1 MYNIEELNKDEI
13 IDLFKS
19 VINILPSNEKERVS
33 YYINDKLNIELD
45 KSYLD
50 DNLNEIKNNFKLI
63 DEGKIYFDK
72 LIYETGYEGS
82 YGTSYESSYS
92 VNDKIDKVLKYAYDT
107 MKKCIYLKNYNM
119 AIEICDLILYS
130 NYKAKEIFVD
140 DMFDD
145 DCYDFVRLNII
156 CDLPFKVKNIYLYEI
171 YAIIILNE
179 NNKFR
184 SLYDIYNETGINM
197 EEALD
202 KGIEYIDKEKFL
214 KEWHNYLYKDD
225 YLEHKKKKKNKKSK
239 KK

>member
-72 LIYETGYEGS
+72 LTYETGYEGS
-82 YGTSYESSYS
+82 YGKSYESSYS

-107 MKKCIYLKNYNM
+107 MKKCIYLKKYNM
-119 AIEICDLILYS
+119 AIEICDLLLDS
-130 NYKAKEIFVD
+130 DYKAKEIFVD
-140 DMFDD
+140 
-145 DCYDFVRLNII
+145 
-156 CDLPFKVKNIYLYEI
+156 EI